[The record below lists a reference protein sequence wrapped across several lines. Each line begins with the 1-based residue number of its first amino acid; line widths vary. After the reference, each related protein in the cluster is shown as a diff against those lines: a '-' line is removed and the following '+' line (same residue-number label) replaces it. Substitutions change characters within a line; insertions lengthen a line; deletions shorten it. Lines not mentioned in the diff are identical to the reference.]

1 MNCIVRSA
9 VVAALLAA
17 VAFSAIALEVP
28 PSPRQW
34 ATDAAGVLSPD
45 EVARLNDK
53 LRGFEERTGAQL
65 IIYVFRSLEGDS
77 LEAFSI
83 RAAEKWRAGQAKADN
98 GLMILVFIEDR
109 KVRVEVGYGLEGTI
123 TDAVSA
129 QTIRNYLSPHFQQ
142 GDYAGGLNAAADALM
157 ARIEGKEPPQPVAQP
172 APEYGVSPQQS
183 LWPIIFL
190 LIFIFVVLPML
201 RRSGCG
207 CLPFLFFPGGGG
219 TTFGGGGWSGGG
231 GFGGGGGFSGGGGG
245 FGGGG
250 ASGSW

>member
-1 MNCIVRSA
+1 MNRIVSSA
-9 VVAALLAA
+9 IVAVLVLA
-17 VAFSAIALEVP
+17 VAFAAAALEVP

-34 ATDAAGVLSPD
+34 ATDAAGVLSPVD
-45 EVARLNDK
+45 VSQLNDK
-53 LRGFEERTGAQL
+53 LRAFEERTGAQFL
-65 IIYVFRSLEGDS
+65 VYVFRSLEGDS

-98 GLMILVFIEDR
+98 GLMLLVFVEDR
-109 KVRVEVGYGLEGTI
+109 KVRIEVGYGLEGTV

-129 QTIRNYLSPHFQQ
+129 QTIRNYLTPHFQQ
-142 GDYAGGLNAAADALM
+142 GDYAGGLNAATDALI
-157 ARIEGKEPPQPVAQP
+157 ALIEGKEPPQPVARP
-172 APEYGVSPQQS
+172 IPGYGGSPRQS
-183 LWPIIFL
+183 LWPILL
-190 LIFIFVVLPML
+190 LILFIFIVLPML

-219 TTFGGGGWSGGG
+219 TTFGGGGGFG
-231 GFGGGGGFSGGGGG
+231 GFGGGGGGFSGGGGG